1 MRNLAFLMLM
11 GLVTAQNFS
20 SENEGSHPPIPKK
33 EFNLSSNELP
43 PISTSVRTGTIHVEF
58 IVDENGH
65 VNDAVILDTFNNAY
79 DDIVLNKVNKTAYHP
94 ARQNGRPVRV
104 RYKLPIKIKD

>member
-1 MRNLAFLMLM
+1 MRKLAFLMLM

-33 EFNLSSNELP
+33 EFNLNSHELP
-43 PISTSVRTGTIHVEF
+43 IVNSINATGIIHVEF
-58 IVDENGH
+58 EVDEEGH
-65 VNDAVILDTFNNAY
+65 VHDAVISDTFNTAY
-79 DDIVLNKVNKTAYHP
+79 NDIVLNKINETAYHP